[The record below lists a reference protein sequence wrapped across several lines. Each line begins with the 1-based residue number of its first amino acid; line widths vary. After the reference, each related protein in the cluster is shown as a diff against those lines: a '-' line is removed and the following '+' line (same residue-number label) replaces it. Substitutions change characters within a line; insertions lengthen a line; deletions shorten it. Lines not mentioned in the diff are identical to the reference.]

1 MDPLTAEI
9 RPYAAEDSKLALFI
23 VGKANME
30 QLAVANNRVYTDPV
44 TISLWVLL
52 SAIFVQYM
60 KWWPASTEYG
70 WVSYLRPLPA
80 LASMAVPIMFFVDWI
95 NRPYFEKLTQET
107 LRQPDMTQIAEH
119 YTLSP
124 GSGFW
129 ILEYGNRFVGLIA
142 LDASPAQI
150 EGDEGA
156 KKAKKAKTKQG
167 ETPHTAIIR
176 HFYVDEAFR
185 GARIQDDLLVHAV
198 DFAFSN
204 DPTLVAVQATDSP
217 LASYTREALR
227 KAGFQLDQ
235 YTDKVGILGWKL
247 GVRVMERSEWKK
259 TKTG

>member
-1 MDPLTAEI
+1 MI
-9 RPYAAEDSKLALFI
+9 
-23 VGKANME
+23 
-30 QLAVANNRVYTDPV
+30 
-44 TISLWVLL
+44 
-52 SAIFVQYM
+52 
-60 KWWPASTEYG
+60 
-70 WVSYLRPLPA
+70 
-80 LASMAVPIMFFVDWI
+80 
-95 NRPYFEKLTQET
+95 
-107 LRQPDMTQIAEH
+107 QIAKH

-142 LDASPAQI
+142 LDASRDAVPAPAQI
-150 EGDEGA
+150 EGDGSV
-156 KKAKKAKTKQG
+156 KKAKKAKTKQV

-204 DPTLVAVQATDSP
+204 DPTLVAIQATDSP
-217 LASYTREALR
+217 HVSYTREALR
-227 KAGFQLDQ
+227 KAGFQLDH

-247 GVRVMERSEWKK
+247 GVRVLEQSEWKK